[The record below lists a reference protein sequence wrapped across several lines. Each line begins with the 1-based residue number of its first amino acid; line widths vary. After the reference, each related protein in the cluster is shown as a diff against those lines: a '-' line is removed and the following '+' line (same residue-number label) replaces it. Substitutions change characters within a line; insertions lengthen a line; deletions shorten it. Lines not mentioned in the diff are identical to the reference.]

1 MTGRTIA
8 SMKQLRHAV
17 DGNTLM
23 LFAFALLPLMGMVG
37 GAMDVSR
44 EYLVK
49 SRLQQACDAAVLA
62 GRRSMTGSEFD
73 KASEEAANR
82 FFVAN
87 FNQGRYGSRN
97 SSIVYQVSSDM
108 IVRATAKATVPMTV
122 MAAFKQPAVDVEVKC
137 EAQLQLPNSDIMF
150 VLDTT
155 LSMGETNP
163 GDNQSRIK
171 VLRKAVVDFYSTLD
185 KAKRGNVRVRYGFVP
200 YSSTVNVGM
209 LLKREWMVDDWTY
222 QSREKAQVTTTT
234 SNPQGSTTTSYSAW
248 QYISGTVATTTSTL
262 PPESCVAPA
271 NTTTSS
277 TSYTAYVD
285 VPQPNGDVWRT
296 REATQTI
303 NGSSYSVSLSNGVCT
318 LTRTQ
323 YTSYAQKRT
332 ETVKPNPNAGQTS
345 TVTNYFWNYKPVSY
359 NLGSLKGSL
368 ASGLMAGGSFVAQ
381 IGNNHANRTIS
392 WPGTTGACI
401 EERQTSSPNNG
412 ELAYDLDVDLVP
424 NPADPRT
431 QWRPAI
437 PALVYARAVGN
448 YANPSGWNTATV
460 NTTSNYINLSSYP
473 NDRAACPSA
482 ARKLAE
488 MTNSSINAYLN
499 TLNVAGLTYHDVG
512 FLWGLRLMSPQ
523 GLFASENATA
533 PNGGSIS
540 RHLIFMTDGATETNI
555 ADYDAYGLSALDR
568 RRTAAASLP
577 TSSAQNAIV
586 ETRLLKLC
594 KIAKEEK
601 NITVWVIAF
610 GTTLT
615 QMLKDCASPNRAYQ
629 ANDSVQLSTTFAE
642 IAARISQLRVT
653 H

>member
-1 MTGRTIA
+1 MIGSMIA
-8 SMKQLRHAV
+8 SLRRV
-17 DGNTLM
+17 GQDIRGNTLM
-23 LFAFALLPLMGMVG
+23 LFAFALFPLMGMVG

-49 SRLQQACDAAVLA
+49 TRLQQACDAAVLA
-62 GRRSMTGSEFD
+62 GRRTMTGSDFD
-73 KASEEAANR
+73 KDSEAAANR

-87 FNQGRYGSRN
+87 FNPGRYGSRN
-97 SSIVYQVSSDM
+97 SAIEYQVSTDM
-108 IVRATAKATVPMTV
+108 IVKATAVATVPMTV
-122 MAAFKQPAVDVEVKC
+122 MAAFKQPAVEVKVQC

-185 KAKRGNVRVRYGFVP
+185 KAKMGGVRVRYGFVP

-209 LLKREWMVDDWTY
+209 LLKREWMVDSWTY
-222 QSREKAQVTTTT
+222 QSREQAGTTTT
-234 SNPQGSTTTSYSAW
+234 TGSPQG
-248 QYISGTVATTTSTL
+248 ATTTTYSGWTKSGGTVETFQSFL
-262 PPESCVAPA
+262 PSESCVAPK
-271 NTTTSS
+271 NNSKTVTT
-277 TSYTAYVD
+277 YTGYTETT
-285 VPQPNGDVWRT
+285 QPNGDVWKTRT
-296 REATQTI
+296 VTQTI
-303 NGSSYSVSLSNGVCT
+303 NGSNYSVSLSGGVCT
-318 LTRTQ
+318 LTENR
-323 YTSYAQKRT
+323 YTNYVRWQT

-345 TVTNYFWNYKPVSY
+345 TSTNYWWNYKPVTY
-359 NLGSLKGSL
+359 NLSSLKGSL

-381 IGNNHANRTIS
+381 IGNNHGNRTIS

-401 EERQTSSPNNG
+401 EERQTSSPNNS

-424 NPADPRT
+424 NASDPRT

-437 PALVYARAVGN
+437 PSLVYARAVGN
-448 YANPSGWNTATV
+448 YSSPSGWNTATV
-460 NTTSNYINLSSYP
+460 KTTSNYINLSSYP
-473 NDRAACPSA
+473 NDRAACPSP
-482 ARKLAE
+482 ARKLE
-488 MTNSSINAYLN
+488 ELTNYSINAYLN

-512 FLWGLRLMSPQ
+512 FLWGLRLMSAQ
-523 GLFASENATA
+523 GIFGAENATA
-533 PNGGSIS
+533 PNGGLIS
-540 RHLIFMTDGATETNI
+540 RHLIFMTDGDTETNI

-568 RRTAAASLP
+568 RRTSAASLP
-577 TSSAQNAIV
+577 TASDQNTIV
-586 ETRLLKLC
+586 EERLLKLC
-594 KIAKEEK
+594 KIAKEQK

-610 GTTLT
+610 GTDLT
-615 QMLKDCASPNRAYQ
+615 QLLKDCASPNRAYQ